1 MKVLIVSS
9 EAVPFAKTGGL
20 ADVCGALP
28 RALRRI
34 GIEADIALPLYGS
47 IDPDRYGLAPAG
59 PEFPVPLAHHLEP
72 GSVEEATVGGDLH
85 AYFVRNDRYFHR
97 EFLYGTKDGDYV
109 DNCERFTFFC
119 RALMEWIRRTG
130 RRYDVIHCN
139 DWQAAL
145 IPAYIKTLYAGEPAF
160 RGTGSLF
167 TVHNLGYQGIFWNH
181 DLPLT
186 GLGWELFTPQGVE
199 FYGKLNVLKAGLVF
213 ADLLSTVSPT
223 YAREV
228 QTAEYGYG
236 LEGVL
241 HERREALVGI
251 LNGVDY
257 DEWNPQTDRFIAA
270 PYSADDLSGKRV
282 CRAELLREFGWADDV
297 AEPVAGFVGRLN
309 AQKGVDLIEQ
319 AGDWIAGAPMRLVVL
334 GAGERR
340 YEDSLTALAARFPG
354 RISVRLGY
362 DNRLAHLIEAGSDLY
377 LMPSRYEPCGLNQI
391 YSLRYGAIPVVRSTG
406 GLADTVVDADANPA
420 EGTGFAFPGYEAG
433 ELTGAIGRA
442 LDAFRDPARR
452 EAIVRRG
459 MTRDFSWDASARD
472 YARLYER
479 VASMAARP

>member
-28 RALRRI
+28 GALRRI
-34 GIEADIALPLYGS
+34 GIEADIALPFYGS
-47 IDPDRYGLAPAG
+47 IDPARFGTMHAG
-59 PEFPVPLAHHLEP
+59 SSIPVPLGHREEA
-72 GSVEEATVGGDLH
+72 GSVDEIVGGDGFRTFL
-85 AYFVRNDRYFHR
+85 VRNDRLFHR

-130 RRYDVIHCN
+130 RHYDVIHCN
-139 DWQAAL
+139 DWQSAL
-145 IPAYIKTLYAGEPAF
+145 IPAYLKTLYSHDPAF
-160 RGTGSLF
+160 HGTGSLF
-167 TVHNLGYQGIFWNH
+167 TIHNLGYQGIFWNH

-186 GLGWELFTPQGVE
+186 GLGWDLFTPQGVE

-228 QTAEYGYG
+228 QTGEYGYG

-257 DEWNPQTDRFIAA
+257 DEWNPATDRFIAA
-270 PYSADDLSGKRV
+270 PYSADDLSGKLA
-282 CRAELLREFGWADDV
+282 CRAELLREFGLHDSPD
-297 AEPVAGFVGRLN
+297 EPVAGFIGRLSE
-309 AQKGVDLIEQ
+309 QKGVDLIER
-319 AGDWIAGAPMRLVVL
+319 AGEWIAGSPMRLVVL
-334 GAGERR
+334 GLGERR
-340 YEDSLTALAARFPG
+340 YEDALTELAGRFPG

-362 DNRLAHLIEAGSDLY
+362 DNRLAHMIEAGSDLY

-391 YSLRYGAIPVVRSTG
+391 YSLRYGAIPVVRKTG
-406 GLADTVVDADANPA
+406 GLADTVVDADAFPSD
-420 EGTGFAFPGYEAG
+420 GTGFVFSGYDSG
-433 ELTGAIGRA
+433 EFTGAVARA
-442 LDAFRDPARR
+442 LEAFRDTARR
-452 EAIVRRG
+452 DSIIRRG
-459 MTRDFSWDASARD
+459 MTRDFSWDASARA
-472 YARLYER
+472 YAALYGR
-479 VASMAARP
+479 VAAMAAR

>member
-34 GIEADIALPLYGS
+34 GIEADLALPFYGC
-47 IDPDRYGLAPAG
+47 IDPARFGTRPAG
-59 PEFPVPLAHHLEP
+59 PSFPVPLAQHDEN
-72 GSVEEATVGGDLH
+72 GSVSEVDGGEGVRVFL
-85 AYFVRNDRYFHR
+85 VRNDRFFDR

-119 RALMEWIRRTG
+119 RALMEWMRRTG
-130 RRYDVIHCN
+130 RHYDVIHSN

-145 IPAYIKTLYAGEPAF
+145 IPAYLKTRYAGDPAF

-167 TVHNLGYQGIFWNH
+167 TIHNLGYQGIFWNH
-181 DLPLT
+181 ALPVT
-186 GLGWELFTPQGVE
+186 GLGWDLFTPQGVE
-199 FYGKLNVLKAGLVF
+199 FYGNLNLMKAGLNF

-228 QTAEYGYG
+228 QTVEYGYG

-241 HERREALVGI
+241 HERRESLVGI

-257 DEWNPQTDRFIAA
+257 DEWNPSTDRFIGAPFSAA
-270 PYSADDLSGKRV
+270 DLSGKRV
-282 CRAELLREFGWADDV
+282 CRAELLREFGMPIDV
-297 AEPVAGFVGRLN
+297 EEPVAGFVGRLN
-309 AQKGVDLIEQ
+309 EQKGVDLIEQ
-319 AGDWIAGAPMRLVVL
+319 AGEWIANSPMRLVVL

-340 YEDSLTALAARFPG
+340 YEDSLTDLANRFPG
-354 RISVRLGY
+354 RIAVRLAY
-362 DNRLAHLIEAGSDLY
+362 DNRLAHMIEAGSDLY

-391 YSLRYGAIPVVRSTG
+391 YSLRYGTIPIVRVTG
-406 GLADTVVDADANPA
+406 GLADTVVDADAFPDA
-420 EGTGFAFPGYEAG
+420 GTGFSFSGYAAA
-433 ELTGAIGRA
+433 ELIGAIRRA
-442 LDAFRDPARR
+442 LDAFRDPVRR
-452 EAIVRRG
+452 ESIIRRG
-459 MTRDFSWDASARD
+459 MGLDFSWDASARA
-472 YARLYER
+472 YAVLYER
-479 VASMAARP
+479 VAALAAPK

>member
-34 GIEADIALPLYGS
+34 GVEADLALPFYGC
-47 IDPDRYGLAPAG
+47 IDPGRFGISPVGAA
-59 PEFPVPLAHHLEP
+59 FPVPLGHHDEP
-72 GSVEEATVGGDLH
+72 GSVEEVAGSDGVRTFL
-85 AYFVRNDRYFHR
+85 VRNDRYFNR
-97 EFLYGTKDGDYV
+97 EFLYGNKDGDYV

-119 RALMEWIRRTG
+119 RALMEWLRRSG
-130 RRYDVIHCN
+130 RHYDVLHCN

-145 IPAYIKTLYAGEPAF
+145 IPAYLKMLYAGDPAF
-160 RGTGSLF
+160 RRTGSLF

-186 GLGWELFTPQGVE
+186 GLGWDLFIPQGVE
-199 FYGKLNVLKAGLVF
+199 FYGKLNVMKAGLVF

-241 HERREALVGI
+241 HERRESLVGI
-251 LNGVDY
+251 LNGIDY
-257 DEWNPQTDRFIAA
+257 EEWNPGTDRFIAA
-270 PYSADDLSGKRV
+270 PYSADDLSGKRA
-282 CRAELLREFGWADDV
+282 CRAELLREFGWPEAVD
-297 AEPVAGFVGRLN
+297 EPVAGFVGRLN
-309 AQKGVDLIEQ
+309 AQKGVDLLEQ
-319 AGDWIAGAPMRLVVL
+319 AGEWIAGSPMRLVVL
-334 GAGERR
+334 GAGERQ
-340 YEDSLTALAARFPG
+340 YEDALTELAARYPG
-354 RISVRLGY
+354 KISVRLGY
-362 DNRLAHLIEAGSDLY
+362 DNRLAHMIEAGSDLY

-406 GLADTVVDADANPA
+406 GLADTVVDADASPDT
-420 EGTGFAFPGYEAG
+420 GTGFVFRGYDPG
-433 ELTGAIGRA
+433 ELTGAIARA
-442 LDAFRDPARR
+442 LAAFRDPARR
-452 EAIVRRG
+452 EAIIRRG
-459 MTRDFSWDASARD
+459 MTSDFSWDASARA
-472 YARLYER
+472 YAGLYGR
-479 VASMAARP
+479 VAAIAAAT